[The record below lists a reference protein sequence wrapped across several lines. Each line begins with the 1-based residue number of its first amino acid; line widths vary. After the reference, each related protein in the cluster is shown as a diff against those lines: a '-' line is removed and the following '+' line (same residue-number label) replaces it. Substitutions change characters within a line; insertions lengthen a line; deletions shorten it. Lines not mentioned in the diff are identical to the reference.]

1 MAIRQV
7 LQDRLP
13 LRPDIQAGAG
23 DAMNRAADGR
33 AGAEGFDLCDFH
45 FFLGLNM
52 DLLYHIRG
60 VLTHSVGKFGMPGAD
75 KRVADIKGN
84 VIWSLHTLLG
94 I

>member
-60 VLTHSVGKFGMPGAD
+60 EFAHYARCFRSFAKD
-75 KRVADIKGN
+75 SSRVIGGH
-84 VIWSLHTLLG
+84 V
-94 I
+94 